1 MYSKNSPIAYLP
13 IVIRITVTS
22 DPTKIDL
29 KLRLVSGSI
38 LYASMKNS
46 TRMKKLTIELA

>member
-1 MYSKNSPIAYLP
+1 LP

-29 KLRLVSGSI
+29 KSRLGFGSI
-38 LYASMKNS
+38 LYVRMKNS
-46 TRMKKLTIELA
+46 KRIRKPAIELA